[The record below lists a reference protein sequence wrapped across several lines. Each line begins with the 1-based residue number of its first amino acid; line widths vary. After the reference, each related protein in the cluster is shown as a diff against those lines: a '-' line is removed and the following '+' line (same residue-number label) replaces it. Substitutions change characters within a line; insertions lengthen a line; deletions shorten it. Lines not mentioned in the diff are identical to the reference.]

1 MKIAVCVHLFYTD
14 MFNDIVNYLN
24 NLKHPYDLYV
34 SLVNGFFEQ
43 DIINKIKSFKSDVK
57 IIFVEN
63 KGVDIGEFLNC
74 LKVIDNDTDLILKL
88 HTKKG
93 IGLPN
98 NPSTRVK
105 HSGIDASLSH
115 GRQWFNGLM
124 KGVLL
129 DEGKVNRILNKF
141 KTDTKC
147 GMVGYKLFNNTSVNK
162 NNIIKLS
169 PLFGIDSTYLDKNFI
184 GGTIF
189 WVRYDI
195 IKKYFTE
202 NVITQIMNDTPP
214 GYVIEPSI
222 MHSVERIL
230 GYVVSKENQNV
241 ITVE

>member
-1 MKIAVCVHLFYTD
+1 
-14 MFNDIVNYLN
+14 
-24 NLKHPYDLYV
+24 
-34 SLVNGFFEQ
+34 
-43 DIINKIKSFKSDVK
+43 
-57 IIFVEN
+57 
-63 KGVDIGEFLNC
+63 
-74 LKVIDNDTDLILKL
+74 
-88 HTKKG
+88 
-93 IGLPN
+93 
-98 NPSTRVK
+98 
-105 HSGIDASLSH
+105 
-115 GRQWFNGLM
+115 M

-147 GMVGYKLFNNTSVNK
+147 GMVGYKLFNNSSVNK